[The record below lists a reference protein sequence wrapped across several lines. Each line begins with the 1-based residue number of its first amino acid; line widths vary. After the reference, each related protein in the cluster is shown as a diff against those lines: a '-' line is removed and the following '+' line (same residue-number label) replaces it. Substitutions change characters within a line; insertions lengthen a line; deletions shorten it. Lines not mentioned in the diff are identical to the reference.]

1 MTLKTVFVGD
11 TGVGKTCIIDYALH
25 GTFHSTSFATIL
37 ATNATHTVDCE
48 IDGRA
53 ASVTFNIWDTAGQE
67 RYRSLTPM
75 YFTGARIAI
84 LVFDLAKRDSFLA
97 LQAFVDLLQQRAPDD
112 CMRVLVGNKM
122 DLDDRQVTNTEAD
135 DYRLQIGG
143 DYYFETSAKIGLG
156 ITEMFAAIASSP
168 GLRAEPSLGENCVR
182 IADENDQPVRKD
194 KGCRN
199 C

>member
-25 GTFHSTSFATIL
+25 GTFHSTSFATIG
-37 ATNATHTVDCE
+37 ATNATLTVECSVGG
-48 IDGRA
+48 IGTP
-53 ASVTFNIWDTAGQE
+53 VTFNIWDTAGQE

-84 LVFDLAKRDSFLA
+84 LVFDLAKKDSFLA

-112 CMRVLVGNKM
+112 CLRVLVGNKM
-122 DLDDRQVTNTEAD
+122 DLDEREVAEAEAE
-135 DYRLQIGG
+135 DYRLRIGA
-143 DYYFETSAKIGLG
+143 DYYFETSAKLGRG
-156 ITEMFAAIASSP
+156 ITEMFAAIAASP
-168 GLRAEPSLGENCVR
+168 ELRAEPLLGDDIVR
-182 IADENDQPVRKD
+182 IAEENDQPAKKK
-194 KGCRN
+194 KGCGN